1 MNTEKSLRI
10 AASMKKLLLTHKPH
24 LTCPLSDE
32 RTFLVAKAAQ
42 LQNWFLKRIPK
53 GI

>member
-42 LQNWFLKRIPK
+42 LQN
-53 GI
+53 